1 MNHNISITYSIMYH
15 FSSQF
20 DKHSAVDLLIKCF
33 LHKVIRDVF
42 SVYWPDPWGTWTRW
56 ASTFGTH
63 GELLSVVP
71 TENWQWIAGEF
82 KVLKCLKNA
91 SFYWRGASWSLA
103 PENHPKRWP
112 AGVSVFHRVFSVKV
126 NWQKLGC
133 SSWNRWFVAALDDL
147 LLLFYGWYPTTEN
160 TGHQPFR
167 RKLGRLFRRPG
178 MWCAVCSSR
187 YKESTHYLQLTGSCC
202 RGIFGCLSPTMF
214 ILILRF
220 DTY

>member
-1 MNHNISITYSIMYH
+1 MYH
-15 FSSQF
+15 FSYQF
-20 DKHSAVDLLIKCF
+20 DKHSPVDLLIKCF
-33 LHKVIRDVF
+33 LHKVISNVF
-42 SVYWPDPWGTWTRW
+42 SVHWPDPGGTWTRW

-71 TENWQWIAGEF
+71 TENWQWIAGF
-82 KVLKCLKNA
+82 
-91 SFYWRGASWSLA
+91 FWRGASWSLA

-133 SSWNRWFVAALDDL
+133 SSWNKWFVAALDDQSATAFL
-147 LLLFYGWYPTTEN
+147 WMISHHWK
-160 TGHQPFR
+160 HQPFR

-178 MWCAVCSSR
+178 MWCAVCWSR